1 MSIYLCH
8 PSRVSLRAQVVING
22 ICNFTVFS
30 VSYGCRRNESLPD
43 TNTSALSTL
52 PFVKMNGSYAGLI
65 PLAKPKAPDDKE
77 KEKQEKEDT
86 TGEGKP

>member
-1 MSIYLCH
+1 MRL
-8 PSRVSLRAQVVING
+8 L
-22 ICNFTVFS
+22 
-30 VSYGCRRNESLPD
+30 D
-43 TNTSALSTL
+43 
-52 PFVKMNGSYAGLI
+52 GSWPTLI